1 MYKILGI
8 VGPSGCGKDTAARYL
23 SEYEPNKYH
32 YVILSTTRPQ
42 RNSEDNGY
50 NFLSSEDFLAQVLN
64 GNMLNAQEFRGWYYG
79 LSIKSLKED
88 KINILP
94 MNNIMVEQML
104 EENRTN
110 IDLKIIYI
118 ETNAKDRLIH
128 ILNRE
133 EDPDC
138 QEIARRFLTDIDDY
152 IFNTRLHQATEWHI
166 TNYYDDSFFK
176 KIVRIG
182 DMVYPDKNT

>member
-23 SEYEPNKYH
+23 SEYNSNKYH

-42 RNSEDNGY
+42 RNSKDNGY
-50 NFLSSEDFLAQVLN
+50 NFLSSEDFLKQVLN

-79 LSIKSLKED
+79 LSIKGLKED
-88 KINILP
+88 KINVLP
-94 MNNIMVEQML
+94 MNNIMVEQIL

-110 IDLKIIYI
+110 INLKIIYV
-118 ETNAKDRLIH
+118 ETVEKDRLIH

-133 EDPDC
+133 EEPDC
-138 QEIARRFLTDIDDY
+138 KEVARRFLSDYDDY
-152 IFNTRLHQATEWHI
+152 VNNSSLHRATEWHI
-166 TNYYDDSFFK
+166 INYYDNNFFK
-176 KIVRIG
+176 ELTRIG
-182 DMVYPDKNT
+182 DIAYPGKDI